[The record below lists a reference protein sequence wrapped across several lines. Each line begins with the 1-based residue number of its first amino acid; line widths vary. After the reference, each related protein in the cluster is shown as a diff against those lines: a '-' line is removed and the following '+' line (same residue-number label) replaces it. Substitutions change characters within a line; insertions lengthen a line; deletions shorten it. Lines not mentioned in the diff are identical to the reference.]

1 MATNQYPL
9 INDRQWKCLHPGE
22 SKEEKH
28 PITLHAWGYTDK
40 TIVLENINFLLQKEK
55 KKV

>member
-28 PITLHAWGYTDK
+28 PITLHACSYTDK

-55 KKV
+55 KV

>member
-28 PITLHAWGYTDK
+28 PITLHACKVILKK
-40 TIVLENINFLLQKEK
+40 TVLENINFLLQKEK